1 MMILLPK
8 EKCKYSTLP
17 QPRSICIAKLFKETK
32 EEEKDEKEILCIHI
46 LIHYTTYHHLSSFH
60 LKSLHKKMSPN
71 FPWDLATLYH
81 RNVNRIGLISKFPK
95 VFLYSVMISK
105 VDKKLCVRSWTGKAQ
120 KAKVYYISQRIRLF
134 VDWVFLL

>member
-1 MMILLPK
+1 
-8 EKCKYSTLP
+8 
-17 QPRSICIAKLFKETK
+17 
-32 EEEKDEKEILCIHI
+32 
-46 LIHYTTYHHLSSFH
+46 
-60 LKSLHKKMSPN
+60 MSPN

>member
-1 MMILLPK
+1 MILLPK

-46 LIHYTTYHHLSSFH
+46 HIHYTTYHHLSSFH

-95 VFLYSVMISK
+95 VFSVFCYDFK
-105 VDKKLCVRSWTGKAQ
+105 GG
-120 KAKVYYISQRIRLF
+120 
-134 VDWVFLL
+134 